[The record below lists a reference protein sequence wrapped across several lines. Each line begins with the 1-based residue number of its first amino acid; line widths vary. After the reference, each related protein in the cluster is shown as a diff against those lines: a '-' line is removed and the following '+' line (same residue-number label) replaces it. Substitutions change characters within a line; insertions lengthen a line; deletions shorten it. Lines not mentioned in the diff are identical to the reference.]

1 MKITSLINL
10 IANLNEK
17 GVVITD
23 EQFEKIFKFNP
34 QDIDALSKS
43 NDSNHLKVL
52 IYILENG
59 CFDETLEKTIT
70 LANVRAMPKQNR
82 DMLSKIFDMFENKK
96 IELDERLDEFIYY
109 ISRISYRRTTDDS
122 ILNLLK
128 ISPLMKNKDN
138 LVKMAK
144 IFSETNPKLASKVA
158 TVIGSNTIREDKRLQ
173 TAKALGE
180 AYTEENFQLAYNAAV
195 YMGQKDNVDKIALAI
210 ANAKGLQQANL
221 AKCVVANAVT
231 RNNQETY
238 NITDDD
244 ILLLVKKIC
253 NIPNEAF
260 ENKRVEENS
269 FFDIAPEKIK
279 FASLLAKEKNSKND
293 PDYNNKLFDLLL
305 DNSDFTSFEAMYKK
319 NPDEALDAL
328 RTIRDSYDDIDCQK
342 GYIYIKKHH
351 NNNSEV

>member
-17 GVVITD
+17 GIILTD
-23 EQFEKIFKFNP
+23 EQFEKIFNFDSD
-34 QDIDALSKS
+34 DIDSLTKA

-52 IYILENG
+52 IYTLDKRCFEDRLERTIILTNIN
-59 CFDETLEKTIT
+59 T
-70 LANVRAMPKQNR
+70 MPKENR
-82 DMLSKIFDMFENKK
+82 DMLAKIIDILKYKN
-96 IELDERLDEFIYY
+96 IELDKKLDDFIYY
-109 ISRISYRRTTDDS
+109 ISRVNYRRTTDDS
-122 ILNLLK
+122 IINLIR
-128 ISPLMKNKDN
+128 ISPLMNDKKN
-138 LVKMAK
+138 LVKMAR
-144 IFSETNPKLASKVA
+144 IFAETNPTLAAKVA

-195 YMGQKDNVDKIALAI
+195 YMGQKDNVDKIASAI
-210 ANAKGLQQANL
+210 ANAKGIKQANL
-221 AKCVVANAVT
+221 AKCIVANAVT
-231 RNNQETY
+231 RNNQDSY
-238 NITDDD
+238 NVTNDD

-279 FASLLAKEKNSKND
+279 FASLLVREKNSKND
-293 PDYNNKLFDLLL
+293 SDYNNKLFDLLL
-305 DNSDFTSFEAMYKK
+305 DSSDFISFEAMYKE
-319 NPDEALDAL
+319 NPDAALDAL
-328 RTIRDSYDDIDCQK
+328 KKIKASYDDIDCQK